1 MYKKGGKMKKSLK
14 MIIILLVVA
23 VAAVAGILL
32 VGNKKAAGEK
42 LKIVATNFPAYDF
55 ARAVAGDEAEV
66 KMLLKPGAEMHDF
79 EPTPQ
84 DVIDIKNSDLFVYVG
99 GESDEWVAD
108 ILKEI
113 DVSKTKTLKMMD
125 AVSVVEEEAVEGMEA
140 EEEDEE
146 AKGDEVEYDEHV
158 WTSPK
163 NAAKI
168 VDAIA
173 EKIADKSDRFKIN
186 AADYVAKLDELD
198 AKFRDVVKN
207 AKRKTIVIGDRFPL
221 RYFVDE
227 YNLKYFAAFPGCA
240 EQTEASSKTISFL
253 IDKVKTEEIPV
264 VFKVELSSGKIA
276 DTIAKETGAKVVEF
290 NAVHNVSAEDFAAG
304 ATYVSLMKKNVSAL
318 KEALL

>member
-1 MYKKGGKMKKSLK
+1 MKKSLK
-14 MIIILLVVA
+14 MIIILLVVV

-32 VGNKKAAGEK
+32 VGNKKAAGKK

-108 ILKEI
+108 ILKDI
-113 DVSKTKTLKMMD
+113 DVGKTKTLKMMN

-146 AKGDEVEYDEHV
+146 AKGDEAEYDEHV

-173 EKIADKSDRFKIN
+173 EKIADKSDRFKKN

-207 AKRKTIVIGDRFPL
+207 AKRKTIVFGDRFPL

-227 YNLKYFAAFPGCA
+227 YDLKYFAAFPGCA

-276 DTIAKETGAKVVEF
+276 DIIAKETGAKVVEF

-304 ATYVSLMKKNVSAL
+304 ATYVSLMEKNVSAL

>member
-1 MYKKGGKMKKSLK
+1 M
-14 MIIILLVVA
+14 
-23 VAAVAGILL
+23 
-32 VGNKKAAGEK
+32 
-42 LKIVATNFPAYDF
+42 
-55 ARAVAGDEAEV
+55 
-66 KMLLKPGAEMHDF
+66 
-79 EPTPQ
+79 
-84 DVIDIKNSDLFVYVG
+84 G

-108 ILKEI
+108 ILKDI
-113 DVSKTKTLKMMD
+113 DVSKTKTLKMVD

-173 EKIADKSDRFKIN
+173 EKIADKSDRFKKN

-207 AKRKTIVIGDRFPL
+207 AKRKTIVFGDRFPL

-227 YNLKYFAAFPGCA
+227 YDLKYFAAFPGCA

-304 ATYVSLMKKNVSAL
+304 ATYVSLMEKNVSAL

>member
-1 MYKKGGKMKKSLK
+1 MKKSLK
-14 MIIILLVVA
+14 MIIILLVVV

-32 VGNKKAAGEK
+32 VGNKKAAGKK

-99 GESDEWVAD
+99 GESDEWVSA
-108 ILKEI
+108 ILKDI
-113 DVSKTKTLKMMD
+113 DVSKTKTLKMVD

-173 EKIADKSDRFKIN
+173 EKIADKSDRFKKN

-207 AKRKTIVIGDRFPL
+207 AKRKTIVFGDRFPL

-227 YNLKYFAAFPGCA
+227 YDLKYFAAFPGCA